1 MGAFL
6 DKARVEKTT
15 SSGFGNGLH
24 YGLSAMQ
31 GWRVGMEDAHTA
43 IVSLPQNREISF
55 WGVFDG
61 HAGSATSAYCAK
73 NLLDNVLANVDHHSS
88 STTADSQDNVS
99 TTSDTG
105 SSKNG
110 LSVESLQRGL
120 RTGFLKLDEVL
131 YSLRTLQEQNNANYN
146 ESERIDKSGT
156 TAVVVVVT
164 PTHIIFGNCGDSRGI
179 LCRSNEVNFA
189 TEDHKPFK
197 PRERQRIERAGG
209 SVVLQRVNGSL
220 AVSRALGDFEYKCNS
235 ELSQLDQL
243 VSPEPDVMSIARDPK
258 DEFIVLACDGIW
270 DVMNNTDVANFVR
283 SRLAIT
289 NDLEEICNE
298 VLNTCLA
305 KGSKDN
311 MSIILITFDGAITVD
326 ENAKLMEQ
334 ELDRK
339 IVKEVTDIHNRLG
352 SNCNLYQVMTEL
364 SQDDSLR
371 LPPGGGIECKQLLVE
386 KTLSQLTGKEDYCH
400 NGHDLLKAIVILNRN
415 CRISIWL
422 THEMN
427 FLMDVI

>member
-43 IVSLPQNREISF
+43 MINLPKNHEISF

-61 HAGSATSAYCAK
+61 HAGSGTSAYCAK
-73 NLLDNVLANVDHHSS
+73 NLLDNVMASTDNNVGNPTIDSADSRPGAVSS
-88 STTADSQDNVS
+88 SN
-99 TTSDTG
+99 
-105 SSKNG
+105 SSGNSSG
-110 LSVESLQRGL
+110 ISVESLQRGL
-120 RTGFLKLDEVL
+120 RNGFLKSDEML
-131 YSLRTLQEQNNANYN
+131 YTLRLRQAQSNGSYDEW
-146 ESERIDKSGT
+146 ERIDRSGT

-179 LCRSNEVNFA
+179 LCRGAEVAFA

-197 PRERQRIERAGG
+197 PKERQRIERAGG

-243 VSPEPDVMSIARDPK
+243 VSPEPDVISISRNSE
-258 DEFIVLACDGIW
+258 DEFIILACDGIW

-305 KGSKDN
+305 KVSYDLFFTK
-311 MSIILITFDGAITVD
+311 
-326 ENAKLMEQ
+326 
-334 ELDRK
+334 
-339 IVKEVTDIHNRLG
+339 
-352 SNCNLYQVMTEL
+352 SNPN
-364 SQDDSLR
+364 
-371 LPPGGGIECKQLLVE
+371 
-386 KTLSQLTGKEDYCH
+386 
-400 NGHDLLKAIVILNRN
+400 IVILM
-415 CRISIWL
+415 L
-422 THEMN
+422 
-427 FLMDVI
+427 

>member
-99 TTSDTG
+99 TTSDT
-105 SSKNG
+105 
-110 LSVESLQRGL
+110 
-120 RTGFLKLDEVL
+120 
-131 YSLRTLQEQNNANYN
+131 EQNNANYN

-386 KTLSQLTGKEDYCH
+386 KTLSQLTGKEE
-400 NGHDLLKAIVILNRN
+400 L
-415 CRISIWL
+415 
-422 THEMN
+422 
-427 FLMDVI
+427 

>member
-15 SSGFGNGLH
+15 SSGSGNGLH

-43 IVSLPQNREISF
+43 MISLPQNHEISF

-61 HAGSATSAYCAK
+61 HAGSATSSYCAK
-73 NLLDNVLANVDHHSS
+73 NLLDNVMANTDSS
-88 STTADSQDNVS
+88 SGGNASVDSAGGVS
-99 TTSDTG
+99 SNN
-105 SSKNG
+105 SSSSSNG
-110 LSVESLQRGL
+110 ISVENLQRGL
-120 RTGFLKLDEVL
+120 RNGFLKLDQIL
-131 YSLRTLQEQNNANYN
+131 YSLRTMQEQSNGSYN
-146 ESERIDKSGT
+146 DSERIDKSGT

-179 LCRSNEVNFA
+179 LCREAEVAFA

-197 PRERQRIERAGG
+197 PKERQRIERAGG

-220 AVSRALGDFEYKCNS
+220 AVSRALGDFEYKCNN

-243 VSPEPDVMSIARDPK
+243 VSPEPDVISIKRNSK

-270 DVMNNTDVANFVR
+270 DVMNNTDVANFIR

-289 NDLEEICNE
+289 NNLEEICNE

-305 KGSKDN
+305 K
-311 MSIILITFDGAITVD
+311 V
-326 ENAKLMEQ
+326 
-334 ELDRK
+334 
-339 IVKEVTDIHNRLG
+339 
-352 SNCNLYQVMTEL
+352 C
-364 SQDDSLR
+364 
-371 LPPGGGIECKQLLVE
+371 
-386 KTLSQLTGKEDYCH
+386 
-400 NGHDLLKAIVILNRN
+400 
-415 CRISIWL
+415 
-422 THEMN
+422 
-427 FLMDVI
+427 